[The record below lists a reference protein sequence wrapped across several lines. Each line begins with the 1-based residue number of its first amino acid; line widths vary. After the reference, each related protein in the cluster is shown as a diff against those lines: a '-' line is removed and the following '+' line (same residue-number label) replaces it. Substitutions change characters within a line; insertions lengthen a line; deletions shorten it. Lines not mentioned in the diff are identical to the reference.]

1 MRENIAAL
9 TIAGSD
15 PGCGA
20 GIQADLKTFS
30 ALGVYGAT
38 VITAIT
44 CQNLRGVTDIQS
56 VEPGI
61 VEKQLH
67 AVLDGFPIKAVKTG
81 MLFSKEII
89 AVVVRVLEGFPGL
102 PLVVDPVLTSTSG
115 KDLLQTEAVEF
126 LTEKLFPL
134 SALITP
140 NIAEAEIL
148 GDLNVRIKNKN
159 DLERAAEKL
168 HEKFKVPVLL
178 KGGHLP
184 DNACDVLCD
193 NKGTTSFF
201 ADIIKGVNNHGSGC
215 TLSAAITAFLARG
228 WDLRESVSEAK
239 TYMTGSL
246 KHPHKLD
253 KKNRIINHF
262 WLPDSL

>member
-30 ALGVYGAT
+30 ALGVYGTT
-38 VITAIT
+38 VITAVT
-44 CQNLRGVTDIQS
+44 CQNLRGVTDIQP

-67 AVLDGFPIKAVKTG
+67 AVLDGYPVKAVKTG

-89 AVVVRVLEGFPGL
+89 AAVVRVLEGFPGL
-102 PLVVDPVLTSTSG
+102 QPVVDPVLTSTSG
-115 KDLLQTEAVEF
+115 KDLLQQEAVEF
-126 LTEKLFPL
+126 LKERLFPL

-148 GDLNVRIKNKN
+148 GDLHIKIKNKA
-159 DLERAAEKL
+159 DLERAAKKL
-168 HEKFKVPVLL
+168 YEKFKVPVLL

-184 DNACDVLCD
+184 DSACDVLCD
-193 NKGTTSFF
+193 KKGTTVMP
-201 ADIIKGVNNHGSGC
+201 ARIIGNVNNHGSGC
-215 TLSAAITAFLARG
+215 TLSAAVTAFLARG
-228 WDLRESVSEAK
+228 FGLKEAVSEAK
-239 TYMTGSL
+239 AYITGSL
-246 KHPHKLD
+246 KYAHRLD
-253 KKNRIINHF
+253 KSARIINHF
-262 WLPDSL
+262 WMPDS